1 MAYASLPSRVRA
13 APRESFDSHC
23 SRDCQQARR
32 WCSSRLHHPT
42 APLRSPPRA
51 SRTRTASP
59 LTGRG
64 RSTYQPPE
72 CQLAIPPPRGEGEQR
87 TDQICALAIK
97 QLTNSRGALRRRSLK
112 LPRRPRQ
119 PATSRQ
125 GARRGA
131 HRRPPHTSHHRQTVP
146 SSLGERTH
154 PARNSLRSPRAA
166 DQHHRPRP
174 SRQVGHSR
182 CLPGIHRA
190 IMAYRILP

>member
-1 MAYASLPSRVRA
+1 MPLSPLGCGRRPGSRSIRIAQGTVNKLGGGALRGSTIQQHHCAPHRVLRA
-13 APRESFDSHC
+13 HA
-23 SRDCQQARR
+23 
-32 WCSSRLHHPT
+32 
-42 APLRSPPRA
+42 PPR
-51 SRTRTASP
+51 P
-59 LTGRG
+59 LPGAG